1 MGQVLVDTSVLV
13 TFMRN
18 PQEGKKLFSNNDEI
32 LVPTVALAEIKEG
45 LELMPPSKYRSTQQD
60 ALSSILEI
68 SQILDFGQKEATQFG
83 IFAAHLIKNGRKM
96 SDFDLAIAAHAAT
109 KQAVVLTLD
118 KKAQFELL
126 PGITV
131 RDF

>member
-13 TFMRN
+13 TFIRN
-18 PQEGKKLFSNNDEI
+18 PQKGKQLFTKNDEI

-45 LELMPPSKYRSTQQD
+45 LELMPASKYRSQQQE
-60 ALSSILEI
+60 ALASILEI
-68 SQILDFGQKEATQFG
+68 SEILDFGQKEATQFG
-83 IFAAHLIKNGRKM
+83 VFAAHLVKNGRKM

-109 KQAVVLTLD
+109 KQAPILTLD

-126 PGITV
+126 PGVTV
-131 RDF
+131 REY